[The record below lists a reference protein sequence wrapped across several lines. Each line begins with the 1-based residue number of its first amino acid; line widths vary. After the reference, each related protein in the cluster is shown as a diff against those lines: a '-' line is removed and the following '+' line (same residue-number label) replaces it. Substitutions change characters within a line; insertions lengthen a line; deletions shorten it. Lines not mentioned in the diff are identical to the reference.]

1 MVSVE
6 IDKSHAQAELFT
18 IGQVSTLTKIPV
30 ATLRK
35 YIKRYKSFI
44 PVVRGARNVSLF
56 SDESIRQFVVIKSL
70 SAQRLKQAHIKEV
83 LRGQTNDTTG
93 QGESDSENSDPKRE
107 LVVHGQGRQQD
118 HLSGQVQEI
127 KQLHLD
133 LIEVVKVIQEENHSL
148 RQVNSA
154 LQKKADENQSRS
166 VELLNKLW
174 ELENQVGNIQKGQG
188 FWATIKRWMGL
199 S

>member
-93 QGESDSENSDPKRE
+93 QGESDSENHASKRG
-107 LVVHGQGRQQD
+107 LVVHGQSRQQD

-133 LIEVVKVIQEENHSL
+133 LLEVVKVIQEENQSL
-148 RQVNSA
+148 RSENST
-154 LQKKADENQSRS
+154 LKKKTEENQSRS

-174 ELENQVGNIQKGQG
+174 ELENQVDNLQKGQG
-188 FWATIKRWMGL
+188 FWATIKRWLGN